1 MSQNIQEVS
10 TKGVIL
16 LRVRAGGQRILCRQ
30 CSVLP
35 FVSYPEIMDNCI
47 SYADQSVVP
56 EGGSLTPPLSN
67 FPSAVPLLVSSFD
80 LCLNQF
86 QNPSTLEKKGS
97 TNGGVSGTSLISA
110 KRGVE
115 IREAF

>member
-1 MSQNIQEVS
+1 M
-10 TKGVIL
+10 
-16 LRVRAGGQRILCRQ
+16 
-30 CSVLP
+30 LP
-35 FVSYPEIMDNCI
+35 FVSYPEIMDNCF
-47 SYADQSVVP
+47 SYADQSEVP
-56 EGGSLTPPLSN
+56 EGGSLTPPLSSS
-67 FPSAVPLLVSSFD
+67 PSAVPLLVSSLDF
-80 LCLNQF
+80 CLNQF